1 MNNYLDNYGVA
12 DARRERRTKR
22 ILWSVLTICVV
33 GGALWFFFRNFR
45 EEGRVKEFLTLLER
59 QDYKTAYTLWGC
71 TEATPCRDYKFDRFL
86 QDWGPQ
92 SDAGNVAAIERAK
105 VKSCDGGIIQT
116 LQVKGQEVNL
126 YVDRATLTIGFSPW
140 PVCSPRVQI

>member
-22 ILWSVLTICVV
+22 ILWSVLTVCVV
-33 GGALWFFFRNFR
+33 GGLLWFFFRNYR
-45 EEGRVKEFLTLLER
+45 EEARVKEFLSLLER
-59 QDYKTAYTLWGC
+59 QDYQTAYTLWGC

-92 SDAGNVAAIERAK
+92 SDAANVAAIARAK
-105 VKSCDGGIIQT
+105 VKSCDGGIIQS